1 MRCSRSATAT
11 ASAIRARTCS
21 RAIAKPAASCV
32 APTRA
37 GRSSCALPRE
47 PRAWT
52 PSAIAQGVTGTTR
65 GPAGYNPHSAFERTR
80 RTSMKRLAAAL
91 NAVLAASLSAAL
103 PAQAQQYPNKPIRII
118 VPFAAG
124 GTSDILARA
133 IGPHITTVWGQPVIV
148 ENRTGANGNV
158 GADYVAKSAPDG
170 YTMLL
175 SDVGALSINPSVYA
189 SMPFDPAK
197 DFSPVVMVSYSPH
210 VLAVHPS
217 VPVGSVKELIAY
229 ARANPGKLNFA
240 NSGTGGAPH
249 LAGVDF
255 AARTGVQWAYIP
267 YKGGSAAVPDVIA
280 GNANVLFNGMLATYP
295 SVKSGRLKGLAVS
308 SAQRVPSAPELP
320 TVAETLPGFETGSY
334 QGLLAAAGT
343 PREIV
348 TKLNAELTRILN
360 TSDMKEFLA
369 KQGTEVRAGTP
380 EALGTFIVNEKARW
394 AKVVKEAGIK
404 AD

>member
-1 MRCSRSATAT
+1 MKRFAALLCVGLF
-11 ASAIRARTCS
+11 
-21 RAIAKPAASCV
+21 AAS
-32 APTRA
+32 T
-37 GRSSCALPRE
+37 
-47 PRAWT
+47 
-52 PSAIAQGVTGTTR
+52 AQGQ
-65 GPAGYNPHSAFERTR
+65 P
-80 RTSMKRLAAAL
+80 
-91 NAVLAASLSAAL
+91 
-103 PAQAQQYPNKPIRII
+103 YPSKPIRIV

-133 IGPHITTVWGQPVIV
+133 LGPHVTTAWGQPVIV

-158 GADYVAKSAPDG
+158 GADFVAKSAPDG

-175 SDVGALSINPSVYA
+175 SDVGALAINPSVYP
-189 SMPFDPAK
+189 SMPFDPVK
-197 DFSPVVMVSYSPH
+197 DFSPIVMVSYSPH

-217 VPVGSVKELIAY
+217 VPVNTVQELIAY

-249 LAGVDF
+249 LAGVEF

-267 YKGGSAAVPDVIA
+267 YKGGSAAVTDVIA

-295 SVKSGRLKGLAVS
+295 SVKGGRLRGLAIS
-308 SAQRVPSAPELP
+308 GAKRVPSAPELP

-348 TKLNAELTRILN
+348 NRLNAEFTRILN
-360 TSDMKEFLA
+360 TPAMLEMLA
-369 KQGTEVRAGTP
+369 KQGTEVRAGPP
-380 EALGTFIVNEKARW
+380 EALGTFIASEKARW

>member
-1 MRCSRSATAT
+1 
-11 ASAIRARTCS
+11 
-21 RAIAKPAASCV
+21 
-32 APTRA
+32 
-37 GRSSCALPRE
+37 
-47 PRAWT
+47 
-52 PSAIAQGVTGTTR
+52 
-65 GPAGYNPHSAFERTR
+65 
-80 RTSMKRLAAAL
+80 MKRIAAAL
-91 NAVLAASLSAAL
+91 SALLALSL
-103 PAQAQQYPNKPIRII
+103 PAQAQYPNKPIRIV

-133 IGPHITTVWGQPVIV
+133 IGPRITEAWGQPVVV

-158 GADYVAKSAPDG
+158 GADFVAKSAPDG

-175 SDVGALSINPSVYA
+175 SDVGALAINPSVYPG
-189 SMPFDPAK
+189 MPFDPAK
-197 DFSPVVMVSYSPH
+197 DFSPIVMVSYSPH

-217 VPVGSVKELIAY
+217 VPVGNVKELIAY
-229 ARANPGKLNFA
+229 AKANPGKMNFA

-249 LAGVDF
+249 LAGVEF

-267 YKGGSAAVPDVIA
+267 YKGGSAAVTDVIA

-295 SVKSGRLKGLAVS
+295 SVKAGRLKGLAVS

-334 QGLLAAAGT
+334 QGVLAAAGT
-343 PREIV
+343 PRETV

-360 TSDMKEFLA
+360 TGEMKEFLA
-369 KQGTEVRAGTP
+369 KQGTEVRAGPP
-380 EALGTFIVNEKARW
+380 EALGSFIVNEKARW
-394 AKVVKEAGIK
+394 AKVVKENGIK

>member
-1 MRCSRSATAT
+1 MRRVALALG
-11 ASAIRARTCS
+11 AI
-21 RAIAKPAASCV
+21 
-32 APTRA
+32 
-37 GRSSCALPRE
+37 
-47 PRAWT
+47 
-52 PSAIAQGVTGTTR
+52 
-65 GPAGYNPHSAFERTR
+65 
-80 RTSMKRLAAAL
+80 
-91 NAVLAASLSAAL
+91 LSVSV
-103 PAQAQQYPNKPIRII
+103 PAQAQYPTKPIRFI

-133 IGPHITTVWGQPVIV
+133 IGPRITAVWSQPVIV

-170 YTMLL
+170 YTLLL
-175 SDVGALSINPSVYA
+175 SDVGALAINPSVYPD
-189 SMPFDPAK
+189 MPFDPAR

-217 VPVGSVKELIAY
+217 LPVQDVKELIAY
-229 ARANPGKLNFA
+229 AKAHPGKLNFA

-249 LAGVDF
+249 LAGVEF
-255 AARTGVQWAYIP
+255 AARTGVQWTYIP
-267 YKGGSAAVPDVIA
+267 YKGGSAAVTDVIA

-295 SVKSGRLKGLAVS
+295 SVKAGRLRGLAVS

-334 QGLLAAAGT
+334 QGVLAAGGT

-348 TKLNAELTRILN
+348 AKLNAELIRILN
-360 TSDMKEFLA
+360 TSEMKEFLA
-369 KQGTEVRAGTP
+369 KQGTEVRAGAP
-380 EALGTFIVNEKARW
+380 ETLGAFIASEKARW
-394 AKVVKEAGIK
+394 AKVVKENGIR